1 MQCKIVGENKYF
13 NKINIMKKVI
23 NVGIGKRTFT
33 INDDAYNRLN
43 SYLNAFKQRTKMG
56 YQANEVMDELE
67 MRIADIFSQELRP
80 GEVVTIDL
88 VNKVISQL
96 GMPDSDEDAGK
107 ESFDDRTSGNSGF
120 NSCGNNSAQPIHRLY
135 RDPYNSVIGGVCAGI
150 AEYFNI
156 DLVLVRVLMCVLFLC
171 GSAGFWIY
179 IIFWIVAPKAETATQ
194 QCELRGLPITAENL
208 RRYTFTKK

>member
-1 MQCKIVGENKYF
+1 
-13 NKINIMKKVI
+13 MKKVI

-33 INDDAYNRLN
+33 INDDAYNRLQ
-43 SYLNAFKQRTKMG
+43 SYLDAFRKRTEMG

-67 MRIADIFSQELRP
+67 MRIADIFTENLKG
-80 GEVVTIDL
+80 GEVVTLDL

-107 ESFDDRTSGNSGF
+107 ESFDNGTNGGNGGF
-120 NSCGNNSAQPIHRLY
+120 NFNGAGNNAAQPVHKLY
-135 RDPYNSVIGGVCAGI
+135 RDPYNCVIGGVCSGI

-156 DLVLVRVLMCVLFLC
+156 DMVLVRVLMVVLLLC

-179 IIFWIVAPKAETATQ
+179 IIFWIVAPKAETAAQ
-194 QCELRGLPITAENL
+194 QCELRGLPINAENL
-208 RRYTFTKK
+208 RRFTFKK